1 MFTGFSEPGRVGTL
15 LPLWLLL
22 LGLMPGAAFAQYT
35 PAPWPLMFI
44 DYTDST
50 GNYIQDIS
58 DQTPT
63 YTDIIYSATTPSSV
77 AVACDGSTAFFRM
90 QLQSN
95 PYRNNGTWAPN
106 AWVIAIGGPSG
117 QGAPIGYVSVNASG
131 NAVNVEVK
139 DLSVTDVIY
148 TYPKNSANPTTIRT
162 IPAGSS
168 GYFYLDFQVP
178 SSAIYS
184 RLGINAT
191 THLRFFYGSS
201 TAGGTINKDFMSGG
215 DVSFLGLATTNF
227 SGIEHGGLTPNP
239 VELTAFTA
247 HVKNGAT
254 QLRWRTATELNNFG
268 FEVQRSSGGREWET
282 IGFVPGYGTVF
293 SPQSYDFEDAI
304 LPRGVAL
311 RYRLRQIDRD
321 GTFEYSPIVEVQ
333 PDQRFTQGIS
343 GSFPT
348 PATSLTTVNYVI
360 ESAGPTQ
367 LTLHDLSGRIV
378 RTLSEQSLDS
388 GSHSAM
394 LDVRDLPR
402 GMYMLRLQQPG
413 SVHVHPLLVTE

>member
-1 MFTGFSEPGRVGTL
+1 MFTDSVNPGRVGTL
-15 LPLWLLL
+15 LLLCLLL
-22 LGLMPGAAFAQYT
+22 LGLTPGAAFAQT
-35 PAPWPLMFI
+35 PAAWPLLFI

-63 YTDIIYSATTPSSV
+63 YTDIIYSASTPSSV
-77 AVACDGSTAFFRM
+77 AVACDGTTGFFRM

-106 AWVIAIGGPSG
+106 AWVIAVGGPSG

-131 NAVNVEVK
+131 NDLNVEVK

-148 TYPKNSANPTTIRT
+148 TYPKTSANPAAIRT
-162 IPAGSS
+162 ISAGSS

-178 SSAIYS
+178 MAAMYS
-184 RLGINAT
+184 RLGITST
-191 THLRFFYGSS
+191 THLRLFYGSS
-201 TAGGTINKDFMSGG
+201 TSGGVINKDFMSGG
-215 DVSFLGLATTNF
+215 NVSFLGLATTNF
-227 SGIEHGGLTPNP
+227 SGIQLGGLTPLP
-239 VELTAFTA
+239 VELSSFTA

-268 FEVQRSSGGREWET
+268 FEVERSSDGRPWES
-282 IGFVPGYGTVF
+282 IGFVPGCGTVF
-293 SPQSYDFEDAI
+293 SPRSYDFEDAD
-304 LPRGVAL
+304 LPVGQTL

-321 GTFEYSPIVEVQ
+321 GSFEYSPVVEVQ

-343 GSFPT
+343 GSFPA
-348 PATSLTTVNYVI
+348 PATSMTTVNYVI
-360 ESAGPTQ
+360 ASAGPTQ

-378 RTLSEQSLDS
+378 RTLSDQSLDS

-402 GMYMLRLQQPG
+402 GMYMLRLQQTG
-413 SVHVHPLLVTE
+413 SVHVHPLLVTD